1 MTHDPTPTEQPR
13 DDPDSFGTDS
23 FRDKLHEIIFGA
35 DTTAGIWFDVALL
48 IAILIS
54 VVCVCL
60 GTIES
65 INQDQRWSNMFTQI
79 EWTLTILF
87 TLEYL
92 LRLYCVRRPLKYATS
107 FFGIVDLL
115 AVLPSYLPLFFQGY
129 HTFAVVRALR
139 LLRVFRILKMGWF
152 VQESDDLARA
162 VYQARAK
169 IVVFV
174 SVILIAITI
183 AGSLMYEIENPES
196 RREAMRELSQLSQ
209 VAIDNG
215 YSLDPEHEMFD
226 TLAGE
231 LEVTHDALEAR
242 VNELA
247 RTIGDPIKSVLA
259 GDIVASE
266 FSSIPQS
273 MYWATVTMTTV
284 GYGDIVPRTPAGKMV
299 STLLILLG
307 YSLIIVPTGFVS
319 AEIISKRKAVSN
331 ITCRYCMTSGHDP
344 DAAFCK
350 YCGEKI

>member
-1 MTHDPTPTEQPR
+1 MTHDSTPSEPR
-13 DDPDSFGTDS
+13 PDELERYGVNG

-35 DTTAGIWFDVALL
+35 DTPSGIWFDIALL
-48 IAILIS
+48 VAILIS

-65 INQDQRWSNMFTQI
+65 INQSQRWSTIFTQI
-79 EWTLTILF
+79 EWTLTVLF
-87 TLEYL
+87 TIEYL

-115 AVLPSYLPLFFQGY
+115 AVLPSYLTLFFHGY

-183 AGSLMYEIENPES
+183 AGSMMYEIENPES
-196 RREAMRELSQLSQ
+196 RRDAMTEVKRLTSL
-209 VAIDNG
+209 AIDNG
-215 YSLDPEHEMFD
+215 WSLNPESELFES
-226 TLAGE
+226 LASE
-231 LEVTHDALEAR
+231 LGVTSRALEDR
-242 VNELA
+242 LNELA
-247 RTIGDPIKSVLA
+247 KTIGDPIESVLA

-299 STLLILLG
+299 STVLILLG

-319 AEIISKRKAVSN
+319 AEIINKRKTVSN
-331 ITCRYCMTSGHDP
+331 ITCRYCMTTGHDT
-344 DAAFCK
+344 DAVFCK
-350 YCGEKI
+350 HCGEKI

>member
-1 MTHDPTPTEQPR
+1 MSQKKRSLDYL
-13 DDPDSFGTDS
+13 DDSDSLEVS
-23 FRDKLHEIIFGA
+23 PLRDKIHEIIFGA
-35 DTTAGIWFDVALL
+35 DTPAGLGFDLCLL

-54 VVCVCL
+54 VTCACL

-65 INQDQRWSNMFTQI
+65 VNKKWSDWFTWI

-87 TLEYL
+87 TVEYVV
-92 LRLYCVRRPLKYATS
+92 RLYCVRRPLKYATS

-115 AVLPSYLPLFFQGY
+115 AVLPSYLPLFLSGY
-129 HTFAVVRALR
+129 NTFAVVRALR

-183 AGSLMYEIENPES
+183 AGSIMYEIENPQS
-196 RREAMRELSQLSQ
+196 RRDAMHELNGLSQ

-215 YSLDPEHEMFD
+215 FSLDPTNDLFD
-226 TLAGE
+226 GLAD
-231 LEVTHDALEAR
+231 EVGLTHDQLEIR
-242 VNELA
+242 IKDLA
-247 RTIGDPIKSVLA
+247 RTIGAPVETVLA
-259 GDIVASE
+259 GKLVASQ
-266 FSSIPQS
+266 FSSIPQA

-284 GYGDIVPRTPAGKMV
+284 GYGDIVPRTAPGKIV
-299 STLLILLG
+299 STVLILLG

-319 AEIISKRKAVSN
+319 AEIINNKKEISS
-331 ITCRYCMTSGHDP
+331 ISCRYCVTSGHDK
-344 DAAFCK
+344 DAVFCK
-350 YCGEKI
+350 YCGERI